1 VPDRK
6 RSQGAEPRHSNTNLS
21 RFFTTG
27 KQFSV
32 GSVTVARSSQSKPVL
47 FFMRRSKQASPFRTE
62 VLVFFSSI
70 GQPVGNS
77 TTLTALIRGIL
88 DRSTEMKGCVRARKQ
103 ERHLSRTERK
113 KGEYQYPDYHVPNSL
128 SLNPNYLFKRNEISI
143 YPKLGTE
150 ATKLGTAA
158 RKHGSPTLLS
168 KRGREAFDQSNVLF

>member
-103 ERHLSRTERK
+103 ERGSCPPCSVRSGSQEKAIVRSGIFQVTYIDTSP
-113 KGEYQYPDYHVPNSL
+113 G
-128 SLNPNYLFKRNEISI
+128 LFN
-143 YPKLGTE
+143 
-150 ATKLGTAA
+150 
-158 RKHGSPTLLS
+158 
-168 KRGREAFDQSNVLF
+168 